1 MMSTVSEKSVA
12 PKATSAQPYC
22 TMVPLRD
29 RLGQAVRELRA
40 AAGFSQEAFADH
52 IGVHRTSMSSI
63 ERGML
68 NVRLNTLEQLAGG
81 LEISAWELLRIA
93 EMRAGAA
100 ETTRAGRM
108 RQSGSRRRTSEE
120 RDR

>member
-1 MMSTVSEKSVA
+1 
-12 PKATSAQPYC
+12 
-22 TMVPLRD
+22 MVPLRD

-63 ERGML
+63 ERGTL
-68 NVRLNTLEQLAGG
+68 NVRLDTLEQLASG
-81 LEISAWELLRIA
+81 LEISAWELLKIA
-93 EMRAGAA
+93 EVGEAAA
-100 ETTRAGRM
+100 ETARAGRL
-108 RQSGSRRRTSEE
+108 RQPASRRRAPED